1 MTTDRLEQAEFL
13 TISEE
18 AIIAINKLGNT
29 KPQGAFR
36 IRCNP
41 DPKVTSIEFAWDDV
55 FTRDDFMISIPHSEF
70 EIVMDALSIAYI
82 LDEYL
87 LTHDGYRF
95 ILSKNPAGAIRHQN
109 R

>member
-1 MTTDRLEQAEFL
+1 MTTDKLLQTEFL
-13 TISEE
+13 TISPE
-18 AIIAINKLGNT
+18 AVAAINKLGDS

-36 IRCNP
+36 ITCNP
-41 DPKVTSIEFAWDDV
+41 EPKVTSIKFAWDDV
-55 FTRDDFMISIPHSEF
+55 FTQDDFMIDVPTSKY

-95 ILSKNPAGAIRHQN
+95 ILSRNPNGAIRHQN

>member
-1 MTTDRLEQAEFL
+1 MDRLTTTEFL
-13 TISEE
+13 TISQE
-18 AIIAINKLGNT
+18 ACQAINKLGDT

-36 IRCNP
+36 ITCNP
-41 DPKVTSIEFAWDDV
+41 DPKVTSIVFAWDDV
-55 FTRDDFMISIPHSEF
+55 YTKDDFMIPVPNSKY

-87 LTHDGYRF
+87 LTHDGHRF
-95 ILSKNPAGAIRHQN
+95 ILSKNPNGALRHQN